1 MSGGGDIRNLTT
13 RFTGDASGFITAAD
27 QVKSR
32 LTDLNKEYHSNREAI
47 KQNDKEIKTLEKTM
61 SELSA
66 EIKTSGDANG
76 KLTTQYQ
83 QMGKELDALQL
94 KKAQLKTNEQ
104 DLKSKISLTTSELKK
119 QNSELKDTSTQSEH
133 TTKSLGNLGT
143 ALKALVFGYTGKK
156 LFDSLIGSNAEMEQY
171 ITSFKV
177 MLGSAEEAERLIK
190 DITKMA
196 ADTPFELPDLTKTA
210 NMLLGY
216 GVGKDDIIQTMTQL
230 GDLSAGNAD
239 KLNRIS
245 LAYGQMLAKGK
256 VTGEE
261 LRQMTEAGVP
271 LLNAL
276 AETLNVSTAELQKM
290 ISKGQVGIPEL
301 NQTIEA
307 LTSNG
312 GKFGGMMAEQAQ
324 TMNGMLSTLRD
335 NMSQFGRDVGADA
348 FETVKDGLAE
358 ILSMVKEANENGE
371 LKELANNLGSSLGT
385 LANAFVAVVKVGWEF
400 KEVII
405 AGSTAMATYKVITTA
420 VAALE
425 SFKKAQNAATVA
437 QAAFNAACNVNPY
450 VLLASALAGLTI
462 AAGAYIIA
470 TDSAART
477 LRDYNKEMETARQQ
491 ADSIISTGEGEIA
504 QIELKANLYEEL
516 RLKVNKT
523 AEEERALKQIASELQ
538 AVLPNG
544 IELINQET
552 GAYMA
557 LGDSIADVIA
567 KKRQEI
573 FLNAKESEYNTAVLN
588 QEELDKAYADAQNEY
603 DNFIKSHRKE
613 TWVEGRGNIPGHYE
627 YQWDSRDNEIKAT
640 GLLTRINNTR
650 TAKESNDAIL
660 SEYEN
665 LMKDYYT
672 DDKSSS
678 VSTTSGSWRGEE
690 YKAQRNKEIES
701 ARAAFESNYK
711 SLKSNLNFDRIT
723 ESEYYDSLEK
733 LLSEMGVTESD
744 EDYEKYFL
752 EIYQGRKKASS
763 SSSSALSSQV
773 STEKKELDEF
783 VKDSKAA
790 YQENL
795 NDKKDALNEYYKA
808 RKELA
813 DEEYKLAVESI
824 DNEISALEKATEEKI
839 KLIDKETEAEKEK
852 LQLKMDAIDEEIEAR
867 KRLQED
873 TDINREIDVV
883 KAKLTYSQLDD
894 FSREEFEKELQ
905 RLVKEKEETEWQ
917 RSKADEKSALSDELS
932 SIDNDADARKE
943 ALEAQLEAEK
953 EAAEIRKASLE
964 EHRDNLVSTLE
975 EEKEALISALD
986 IEQKKMEQTFAYIGD
1001 NFNSLAELHANRIE
1015 DVFDVAVRRSK
1026 DAILELQSATNY
1038 ASRLAEQIIADIR
1051 AAQSSGGS
1059 STTYNSSKSATNNF
1073 YSSGLTPSQVESIVA
1088 DALGE

>member
-13 RFTGDASGFITAAD
+13 RFTGDASGFISAAD

-32 LTDLNKEYHSNREAI
+32 LTDLNKEYQSNREAI
-47 KQNDKEIKTLEKTM
+47 KQNDKEIKNLEKTI
-61 SELSA
+61 SELSE

-76 KLTTQYQ
+76 KLTTEYQ
-83 QMGKELDALQL
+83 RMTKELDVLQL

-119 QNSELKDTSTQSEH
+119 QNSELKDTTVQSEH

-171 ITSFKV
+171 ITNFKV
-177 MLGSAEEAERLIK
+177 MLGSAEKAEKLIK

-196 ADTPFELPDLTKTA
+196 AVTPFELPDLTKTA
-210 NMLLGY
+210 SLLMGY
-216 GVGKDDIIQTMTQL
+216 GVGKDDIIQTMTEL

-276 AETLNVSTAELQKM
+276 AESLNVSTAELQKM

-301 NQTIEA
+301 DKAISD

-348 FETVKDGLAE
+348 FATVKDGLAE

-371 LKELANNLGSSLGT
+371 LKELANDFGSAIGT
-385 LANAFVAVVKVGWEF
+385 IANAFVGAIKVGWEF
-400 KEVII
+400 RDVLIVG
-405 AGSTAMATYKVITTA
+405 GSA
-420 VAALE
+420 VAAYNVALKGLAIIDTV
-425 SFKKAQNAATVA
+425 KKALNGATVA
-437 QAAFNAACNVNPY
+437 QYALNTAQSLNPIGVYAALLVGLVAAIGSFVDWQTKGTQVVADYNEAMREANEQANERIVTTETEIEEIKSKAEIY
-450 VLLASALAGLTI
+450 E
-462 AAGAYIIA
+462 
-470 TDSAART
+470 T
-477 LRDYNKEMETARQQ
+477 LRENTSR
-491 ADSIISTGEGEIA
+491 
-504 QIELKANLYEEL
+504 
-516 RLKVNKT
+516 T
-523 AEEERALKQIASELQ
+523 AEQEAQLKEISSELQ
-538 AVLPNG
+538 NLMPNG
-544 IELINQET
+544 INLINLET
-552 GAYMA
+552 GAYSD
-557 LGDSIADVIA
+557 LSVILDEVIA
-567 KKRQEI
+567 KKREEASI
-573 FLNAKESEYNTAVLN
+573 ESGKIRL
-588 QEELDKAYADAQNEY
+588 EEAYSNRDTLKAAMDAANEKKGISPA
-603 DNFIKSHRKE
+603 F
-613 TWVEGRGNIPGHYE
+613 
-627 YQWDSRDNEIKAT
+627 
-640 GLLTRINNTR
+640 
-650 TAKESNDAIL
+650 
-660 SEYEN
+660 
-665 LMKDYYT
+665 MKDYGAAKTAYEKNEALIEKLEIQT
-672 DDKSSS
+672 GFGQYNDPFSYLTSTNPEPKKTAFSFDADKFS
-678 VSTTSGSWRGEE
+678 ENI
-690 YKAQRNKEIES
+690 RNNFKDHYDRI
-701 ARAAFESNYK
+701 
-711 SLKSNLNFDRIT
+711 KSNLNYDVIT
-723 ESEYYDSLEK
+723 ETEYYNQLEE
-733 LLSEMGVTESD
+733 LLNKAGVDKNTDGFEQ
-744 EDYEKYFL
+744 YFL

-824 DNEISALEKATEEKI
+824 DNEISTLEKATEEKI

-905 RLVKEKEETEWQ
+905 RLIKQKEETEWQ

-932 SIDNDADARKE
+932 SLDNDADARKE
-943 ALEAQLEAEK
+943 ALETQLEAEK

-986 IEQKKMEQTFAYIGD
+986 IEQKKMEQTFTYIGD

>member
-13 RFTGDASGFITAAD
+13 RFSGDASGFISAAD

-32 LTDLNKEYHSNREAI
+32 LTDLNKEYQSNRDAI
-47 KQNDKEIKTLEKTM
+47 KQNDKEIKNLEKTI
-61 SELSA
+61 SELSE

-76 KLTTQYQ
+76 KLTTEYQ
-83 QMGKELDALQL
+83 RMTKELDVLQL

-104 DLKSKISLTTSELKK
+104 DLKSKISLTTSELKQ
-119 QNSELKDTSTQSEH
+119 QNSELKDTTVQSEN

-171 ITSFKV
+171 ITNFKV
-177 MLGSAEEAERLIK
+177 TLGSAKEAEKLIK
-190 DITKMA
+190 DITKTA
-196 ADTPFELPDLTKTA
+196 ADTPLELPGLTKTVD
-210 NMLLGY
+210 MLMGY
-216 GVGKDDIIQTMTQL
+216 GVQADNVIAKTIQL
-230 GDLSAGNAD
+230 GDLAKGRED
-239 KLNRIS
+239 KLDRIS

-276 AETLNVSTAELQKM
+276 AESLNVSTAELQKM

-301 NQTIEA
+301 DKAISD

-312 GKFGGMMAEQAQ
+312 GKFSGMMAEQAQ

-348 FETVKDGLAE
+348 FATVKDSIAE

-371 LKELANNLGSSLGT
+371 LKVLANNFGSAIGT
-385 LANAFVAVVKVGWEF
+385 IANAFVGAIKVGWEF
-400 KEVII
+400 KEVIV
-405 AGSTAMATYKVITTA
+405 AGSAAIATYKVLTTA
-420 VAALE
+420 KSAIE
-425 SFKKAQNAATVA
+425 SFTTAQNAATVA
-437 QAAFNAACNVNPY
+437 QAAFNVVCNANPY
-450 VLLASALAGLTI
+450 ILLASALAGLTAI
-462 AAGAYIIA
+462 CITHFA
-470 TDSAART
+470 TMNNGT
-477 LRDYNKEMETARQQ
+477 QIQKEYNEALKDAENSSK
-491 ADSIISTGEGEIA
+491 SILENGEIEIA
-504 QIELKANLYEEL
+504 QIESKASFYEEL
-516 RLKVNKT
+516 RQKVNRT
-523 AEEERALKQIASELQ
+523 VEEERALKQIASELQ
-538 AVLPNG
+538 TVLPNG

-557 LGDSIADVIA
+557 LGNSIDSVIA
-567 KKRQEI
+567 KKRAEI
-573 FLNAKESEYNTAVLN
+573 LLEADTEKYKAALIAQKGL
-588 QEELDKAYADAQNEY
+588 QEEYDYLNKYYQEYSKEWKDENGVWYELGEAEGVELELSLQHKKNLLQNGEYAQVIADYEKRERELY
-603 DNFIKSHRKE
+603 E
-613 TWVEGRGNIPGHYE
+613 TPI
-627 YQWDSRDNEIKAT
+627 A
-640 GLLTRINNTR
+640 
-650 TAKESNDAIL
+650 
-660 SEYEN
+660 
-665 LMKDYYT
+665 
-672 DDKSSS
+672 
-678 VSTTSGSWRGEE
+678 TTSDNWRGEE
-690 YKAQRNKEIES
+690 YKAQRAKELET
-701 ARAAFESNYK
+701 AKAAFESNYK
-711 SLKSNLNFDRIT
+711 TLKSDLSFDRIT
-723 ESEYYDSLEK
+723 QSEYYNSLEK
-733 LLSEMGVTESD
+733 LLSEMGVTEAD

-773 STEKKELDEF
+773 SAEKKELDEF

-905 RLVKEKEETEWQ
+905 RLIKQKEETEWQ

-932 SIDNDADARKE
+932 SLDNDADARKE
-943 ALEAQLEAEK
+943 ALETQLEAEK

-986 IEQKKMEQTFAYIGD
+986 IEQKKMEQTFTYIGD

>member
-27 QVKSR
+27 QVKSM
-32 LTDLNKEYHSNREAI
+32 LTDLNKEYQSNRDAI
-47 KQNDKEIKTLEKTM
+47 KQNDKEMKNLEKTM

-76 KLTTQYQ
+76 KLTAQYQ
-83 QMGKELDALQL
+83 QMGKELDVLQL

-104 DLKSKISLTTSELKK
+104 DLKAKISLTTSELKK
-119 QNSELKDTSTQSEH
+119 QNSELKDTSTQSEY

-171 ITSFKV
+171 VTNFKV
-177 MLGSAEEAERLIK
+177 MLGSVEEAEKLIK
-190 DITKMA
+190 DITTMA
-196 ADTPFELPDLTKTA
+196 AKTPFELPDLTKTA
-210 NMLLGY
+210 NMLMGY

-276 AETLNVSTAELQKM
+276 ADSLNVSTAELQDM

-301 NQTIEA
+301 NKTIEA

-312 GKFGGMMAEQAQ
+312 GKFSGMMSEQAQ
-324 TMNGMLSTLRD
+324 TMNGMISTLRD
-335 NMSQFGRDVGADA
+335 NMSQFGRDVGTDA
-348 FETVKDGLAE
+348 FATVKDSIAE
-358 ILSMVKEANENGE
+358 ILSMVNEANSNGE
-371 LKELANNLGSSLGT
+371 LKELANDIGSALGT
-385 LANAFVAVVKVGWEF
+385 VANAFVAVIKVGWEF
-400 KEVII
+400 KEVIV
-405 AGSTAMATYKVITTA
+405 AGSTAMATYKVVTTA
-420 VAALE
+420 VVALE

-450 VLLASALAGLTI
+450 ILLASALVGYTALLFAFIDNQTKAAQVVRDCNDAMKETTERSDENI
-462 AAGAYIIA
+462 AN
-470 TDSAART
+470 SE
-477 LRDYNKEMETARQQ
+477 L
-491 ADSIISTGEGEIA
+491 EI
-504 QIELKANLYEEL
+504 EKMKLKVEIYEEL
-516 RLKVNKT
+516 RQKLYRT
-523 AEEERALKQIASELQ
+523 AEEEEKLKQIASELQ
-538 AVLPNG
+538 AVMPNG
-544 IELINQET
+544 IQLIDQET
-552 GAYMA
+552 GAYLNLSSA
-557 LGDSIADVIA
+557 IGDVIE
-567 KKRQEI
+567 KKRAEMQLSKIESQYETAMENRET
-573 FLNAKESEYNTAVLN
+573 LKAEMDSAKSRAEHNPALWRDYGTAKSEY
-588 QEELDKAYADAQNEY
+588 DKNEAL
-603 DNFIKSHRKE
+603 I
-613 TWVEGRGNIPGHYE
+613 
-627 YQWDSRDNEIKAT
+627 
-640 GLLTRINNTR
+640 
-650 TAKESNDAIL
+650 
-660 SEYEN
+660 EN
-665 LMKDYYT
+665 LETEIRNAY
-672 DDKSSS
+672 SSP
-678 VSTTSGSWRGEE
+678 
-690 YKAQRNKEIES
+690 KEITAEEANSALSFLTGGKTTESSDNNMSAEDFES
-701 ARAAFESNYK
+701 AYK
-711 SLKSNLNFDRIT
+711 KLKSNLNFDRIT
-723 ESEYYDSLEK
+723 ESEYYNSLEK
-733 LLSEMGVTESD
+733 LLSDMGVTEAD

-763 SSSSALSSQV
+763 ILSSALKSQV
-773 STEKKELDEF
+773 SAEKKELDEF
-783 VKDSKAA
+783 VKDSKSA

-795 NDKKDALNEYYKA
+795 NDRKDALNEYYKA
-808 RKELA
+808 RKKLA
-813 DEEYKLAVESI
+813 DEEYKLATEAI

-917 RSKADEKSALSDELS
+917 RAKADEKSALSDELS
-932 SIDNDADARKE
+932 SLDDDADARKE
-943 ALEAQLEAEK
+943 DLEAQLEAEK

-964 EHRDNLVSTLE
+964 EHRDNLIATLE

-986 IEQKKMEQTFAYIGD
+986 IEQKKMEQTFTYIGD

-1015 DVFDVAVRRSK
+1015 DVFDVAVKRSK

-1038 ASRLAEQIIADIR
+1038 ASHLAEQIIADIR
-1051 AAQSSGGS
+1051 AAQSSSAS

-1088 DALGE
+1088 DALGD